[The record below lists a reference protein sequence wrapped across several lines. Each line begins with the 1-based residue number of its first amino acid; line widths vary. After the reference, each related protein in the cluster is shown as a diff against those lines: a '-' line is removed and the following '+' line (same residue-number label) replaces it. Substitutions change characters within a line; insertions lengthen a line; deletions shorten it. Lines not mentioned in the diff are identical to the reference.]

1 MQEVVAKEL
10 ANTQEVGSDLYVP
23 KDAVEEDPSVHKEDV
38 AMQEAGEV
46 DQDGRPGG
54 GILEPLPEERA
65 AMHVA
70 AQEGDAVAALA
81 EARWQKLEAEG
92 KLTTY
97 GSVASSSASG
107 YRDDDSTYDLVD
119 DEDLE
124 EAVADSL
131 GQLRPQTEPGEGESS
146 KAAERRALALI
157 PEQPLRQLKPEPED
171 DMEPE
176 EATQLDEWPT
186 LDQHVPVA
194 SWHPS
199 RFVFD
204 NRGRLVLPPGPA
216 HPMYGFLPSARTE
229 VSQLEL
235 NNPATQPFFKSVGMA
250 PGKRF
255 HLNFKLLGKSYHL
268 WDPRLQN
275 LLSQVVPTEE
285 GQRVS
290 VRRRKWREALQYRKL
305 GIRLSELHS
314 QADRLGITMGHPQR
328 PMQPNYVW
336 PDPLPVSID
345 QGQPSLTVPSPPAG
359 SPAASASN
367 SAARQGSGAEEEEEE
382 DQAAT
387 TPVTLD
393 RLARQL
399 HHQTSLAT
407 QLELQLKIQQAG
419 NGHIMQQ
426 WQQEQAAK
434 VKAEQHLEGAHKRLR
449 ATQLK
454 LGNQQY
460 VTANLQSQLLAL
472 QAAQQAAGSE
482 EGQQALAQLQ
492 ARYDS
497 LMEAYSVGKE
507 MYELGKAEMDR
518 RDAAHAQLVQL
529 YMSLADSEEQ
539 LELQNRTLTLRL
551 QQLRLQRDAL
561 HGQIPDSTARRQL
574 AEVTKERNDLAVRV
588 KILEDNNLA
597 QYDLL
602 AKAEKT
608 IDQLA
613 EQINKPSG
621 PK

>member
-1 MQEVVAKEL
+1 MVAKEL

-23 KDAVEEDPSVHKEDV
+23 KDAVEEDPSVHEEDV

-46 DQDGRPGG
+46 NPDGIPGG

-65 AMHVA
+65 ALHDA

-81 EARWQKLEAEG
+81 EARWQKLKAEG

-124 EAVADSL
+124 EAVAESL
-131 GQLRPQTEPGEGESS
+131 GQLRPKREPGEGESS

-186 LDQHVPVA
+186 LDQHVPVT

-255 HLNFKLLGKSYHL
+255 HLDFKLLGKSYHL

-285 GQRVS
+285 GHQVS

-314 QADRLGITMGHPQR
+314 QADQLGITVGHHQS

-345 QGQPSLTVPSPPAG
+345 QRQPSLPVPSPPTG

-367 SAARQGSGAEEEEEE
+367 SAARQGSGAEEEE

-387 TPVTLD
+387 TPVTLA
-393 RLARQL
+393 RLAGQL
-399 HHQTSLAT
+399 HHQISLAT
-407 QLELQLKIQQAG
+407 HLELQLKTQQAG
-419 NGHIMQQ
+419 NVLTMQQ

-449 ATQLK
+449 AAQLK

-482 EGQQALAQLQ
+482 EAQQALAQLQ

-497 LMEAYSVGKE
+497 LMEAYNIGKE
-507 MYELGKAEMDR
+507 IFELGKAEMDR

-539 LELQNRTLTLRL
+539 LERQNRNLTLRL
-551 QQLRLQRDAL
+551 QQLRLQRNAL

-574 AEVTKERNDLAVRV
+574 TEVTQERDDLAVRIR
-588 KILEDNNLA
+588 ILEENSLA

-608 IDQLA
+608 IDQLT